1 MARDSDSNSG
11 SDSNSKTRFSD
22 RVEDYVRY
30 RPSYPSDVVATLRR
44 ECGLTATST
53 IADIGAG
60 TGILSQLFLSN
71 GNTVYAVEPNE
82 PMRRAAL
89 EWLGG
94 NSKFHAVAGSAEETT
109 LAAASVDFVA
119 AAQAFH
125 WFDRARAKQEFMRI
139 LRPGGWIVLLWN
151 DRDETSTPFA
161 REYEQLLVTY
171 GKDYLQVK
179 HRNISENDI
188 ADFFRPSRMHT
199 TKIGTFQDFDL
210 EGLLGRLRSSSYV
223 PAAGERNH
231 EEIMRAARDL
241 FARYQ
246 VEGQVRMEY
255 ETVMYFGRAH

>member
-1 MARDSDSNSG
+1 MAGDSDS
-11 SDSNSKTRFSD
+11 KARFSN

-30 RPSYPSDVVATLRR
+30 RPSYPADVLATLRR
-44 ECGLTATST
+44 ECGLTSSST

-82 PMRRAAL
+82 PMRRAAI
-89 EWLGG
+89 EWLG
-94 NSKFHAVAGSAEETT
+94 SDPKFHAGAGSAEETRLDT
-109 LAAASVDFVA
+109 ASADFVI

-125 WFDRARAKQEFMRI
+125 WFDRQRCKREFARI

-151 DRDETSTPFA
+151 DRDETSMPFA
-161 REYEQLLVTY
+161 RDYEQLLVTF

-179 HRNISENDI
+179 HRNISKSDI
-188 ADFFRPSRMHT
+188 ADFFRPAKMTVRRLAN
-199 TKIGTFQDFDL
+199 FQDFDL
-210 EGLLGRLRSSSYV
+210 DGLLGRLRSSSYV

-231 EEIMRAARDL
+231 EEITLAAREL

-246 VEGQVRMEY
+246 VGGIVRMEY
-255 ETVMYFGRAH
+255 ETVMYFGQVR

>member
-1 MARDSDSNSG
+1 M
-11 SDSNSKTRFSD
+11 
-22 RVEDYVRY
+22 
-30 RPSYPSDVVATLRR
+30 
-44 ECGLTATST
+44 
-53 IADIGAG
+53 
-60 TGILSQLFLSN
+60 
-71 GNTVYAVEPNE
+71 
-82 PMRRAAL
+82 
-89 EWLGG
+89 
-94 NSKFHAVAGSAEETT
+94 
-109 LAAASVDFVA
+109 DFVT

-139 LRPGGWIVLLWN
+139 LRPDGWIVLLWN

-223 PAAGERNH
+223 PAPGERNH

-241 FARYQ
+241 FARYE
-246 VEGQVRMEY
+246 VGGKVRMEY

>member
-1 MARDSDSNSG
+1 MASDSNPILIPIRRRVFP
-11 SDSNSKTRFSD
+11 N

-30 RPSYPSDVVATLRR
+30 RPSYPADVLATLRR
-44 ECGLTATST
+44 ECGLTAAST

-82 PMRRAAL
+82 PMRRAAV

-94 NSKFHAVAGSAEETT
+94 NPKFHAVAGSAEETT
-109 LAAASVDFVA
+109 LAAASVDFVT

-161 REYEQLLVTY
+161 RDYEQLLVTY

-179 HRNISENDI
+179 HRNISESDI
-188 ADFFRPSRMHT
+188 ADFFRPARMHT

-223 PAAGERNH
+223 PAPGERNH

-246 VEGQVRMEY
+246 VGGKCEWSTR
-255 ETVMYFGRAH
+255 R

>member
-1 MARDSDSNSG
+1 MASNT
-11 SDSNSKTRFSD
+11 KTRFSN

-30 RPSYPSDVVATLRR
+30 RPSYPAEVVTTLQR
-44 ECGLTATST
+44 ECGLNGCFDHCRHRSWHRHSEPALFVEWEHRLC
-53 IADIGAG
+53 GG
-60 TGILSQLFLSN
+60 TERA
-71 GNTVYAVEPNE
+71 YAASGV
-82 PMRRAAL
+82 

-94 NSKFHAVAGSAEETT
+94 KSRFQAVAGSAEETT
-109 LAAASVDFVA
+109 LAAASVDFVI

-125 WFDRARAKQEFMRI
+125 WFDRERAKREFTRI

-161 REYEQLLVTY
+161 REYEQLIVTY

-179 HRNISENDI
+179 HRNISESDI
-188 ADFFRPSRMHT
+188 AEFFRPARMMVRRFSN
-199 TKIGTFQDFDL
+199 FQDFDL
-210 EGLLGRLRSSSYV
+210 DGLLGRLRSSSYV

-231 EEIMRAARDL
+231 EEIMRAAGDL

-255 ETVMYFGRAH
+255 ETVMYFGRVK

>member
-1 MARDSDSNSG
+1 MANESDSS
-11 SDSNSKTRFSD
+11 SKTRFSD

-30 RPSYPSDVVATLRR
+30 RPSYPSDVLETLGR
-44 ECGLTATST
+44 ECGLTASSI

-82 PMRRAAL
+82 PMRRAAV

-94 NSKFHAVAGSAEETT
+94 DSRFQAVAGSAEQTT
-109 LAAASVDFVA
+109 LPTASVDFVA

-125 WFDRARAKQEFMRI
+125 WFDRPRAKQEFRRI

-161 REYEQLLVTY
+161 RDYEQLLVIY

-199 TKIGTFQDFDL
+199 TTIGTFQDFDL
-210 EGLLGRLRSSSYV
+210 EGLLGRLRLSSYV
-223 PAAGERNH
+223 PAPNERNH

-241 FARYQ
+241 FARSQ
-246 VEGQVRMEY
+246 VGGKVRMEY
-255 ETVMYFGRAH
+255 ATVMYFGQVR

>member
-1 MARDSDSNSG
+1 MASDSNSD

-30 RPSYPSDVVATLRR
+30 RPSYPADVVATLRR
-44 ECGLTATST
+44 ECGLTASST

-82 PMRRAAL
+82 PMRRAAV

-109 LAAASVDFVA
+109 LAAASVDFVTVG
-119 AAQAFH
+119 QAFH
-125 WFDRARAKQEFMRI
+125 WFDRARAKQEFTRI

-210 EGLLGRLRSSSYV
+210 EGLLGRLRSSS
-223 PAAGERNH
+223 
-231 EEIMRAARDL
+231 
-241 FARYQ
+241 
-246 VEGQVRMEY
+246 
-255 ETVMYFGRAH
+255 

>member
-1 MARDSDSNSG
+1 MTSDSDSNSG
-11 SDSNSKTRFSD
+11 SDSKSRFSD

-30 RPSYPSDVVATLRR
+30 RPSYPADVLAILQR
-44 ECGLTATST
+44 ECGLTASST

-71 GNTVYAVEPNE
+71 GSTIYAVEPNE
-82 PMRRAAL
+82 PMRRAAV

-94 NSKFHAVAGSAEETT
+94 NPKFHAVAGSAEETT
-109 LAAASVDFVA
+109 LAASSVDFVA

-125 WFDRARAKQEFMRI
+125 WFDRPRAKQEFMRI

-161 REYEQLLVTY
+161 CEYEQLLVTY

-179 HRNISENDI
+179 HRNISESDV
-188 ADFFRPSRMHT
+188 AEFFQPTRVHT

-223 PAAGERNH
+223 PAAGEVNH
-231 EEIMRAARDL
+231 TEIMEAAREL
-241 FARYQ
+241 FARYE
-246 VEGQVRMEY
+246 VGGQVRMEY
-255 ETVMYFGRAH
+255 ETVMYFGRVR

>member
-1 MARDSDSNSG
+1 MTSDSD
-11 SDSNSKTRFSD
+11 SKTRFSN
-22 RVEDYVRY
+22 RVEDYIRY
-30 RPSYPSDVVATLRR
+30 RPTYPSDVLTTLRR
-44 ECGLTATST
+44 ECGLTAST

-82 PMRRAAL
+82 PMRRAAV
-89 EWLGG
+89 EWLSG

-109 LAAASVDFVA
+109 LAAASVDFVTA
-119 AAQAFH
+119 GQAFH
-125 WFDRARAKQEFMRI
+125 WFDRPRAKQEFTRI

-161 REYEQLLVTY
+161 RDYEQLLVIY

-188 ADFFRPSRMHT
+188 ADFFHPSRMHT
-199 TKIGTFQDFDL
+199 TKIGTSQDFDL
-210 EGLLGRLRSSSYV
+210 DGLLGRLRSSSYV
-223 PAAGERNH
+223 PAPGERNH
-231 EEIMRAARDL
+231 GEIMQAACDL

-246 VEGQVRMEY
+246 VGGKVRMEY
-255 ETVMYFGRAH
+255 EMVMYFGQVR